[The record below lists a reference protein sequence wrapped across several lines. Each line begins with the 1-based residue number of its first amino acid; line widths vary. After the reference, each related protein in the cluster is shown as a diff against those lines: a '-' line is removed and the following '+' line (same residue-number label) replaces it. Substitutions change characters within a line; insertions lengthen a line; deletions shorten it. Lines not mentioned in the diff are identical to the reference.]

1 MDRQETS
8 KFKLNTENLNNLLS
22 CMHLLVELKDRWIA
36 NGFCLGQLLFLKL
49 RRDSEMVIDAFNEQ
63 KVLSAYSSGRHLSR
77 RLFNS
82 TFLAEIG
89 REGSRCPTRARF
101 S

>member
-63 KVLSAYSSGRHLSR
+63 KGTLC
-77 RLFNS
+77 N
-82 TFLAEIG
+82 
-89 REGSRCPTRARF
+89 CN
-101 S
+101 